1 MTQHAKTA
9 LSVNVNKV
17 ALLRNSRHLGIPSV
31 LKAAQMC
38 LEAGAQGITI
48 HPRPDER
55 HIRASDV
62 IDFNNQFFQFLSEE
76 FTNEAYQKLY
86 KETAGQE
93 TNEKTGGF
101 VSVTFLDDTIEI
113 NEEIAEDESI
123 TEKDKQY
130 LSKTLEIIQQS
141 LENGFDYSDIVLLT
155 RKTKNGVL
163 LANFL
168 TENNIPII
176 SSETLLIQNASEVKF
191 IINFL
196 EYLIH

>member
-1 MTQHAKTA
+1 MKKLITLLFVFSVFATNAQRTLFTSQNKYVAPVAYANIITTDLLLYLDA
-9 LSVNVNKV
+9 SNITSYPGSGNTWYDLSTNVNPFSNKEK
-17 ALLRNSRHLGIPSV
+17 SV
-31 LKAAQMC
+31 ENLPKNYRSYS
-38 LEAGAQGITI
+38 E
-48 HPRPDER
+48 
-55 HIRASDV
+55 V

-130 LSKTLEIIQQS
+130 LCQFNQL
-141 LENGFDYSDIVLLT
+141 F
-155 RKTKNGVL
+155 
-163 LANFL
+163 FL
-168 TENNIPII
+168 F
-176 SSETLLIQNASEVKF
+176 VF
-191 IINFL
+191 
-196 EYLIH
+196 